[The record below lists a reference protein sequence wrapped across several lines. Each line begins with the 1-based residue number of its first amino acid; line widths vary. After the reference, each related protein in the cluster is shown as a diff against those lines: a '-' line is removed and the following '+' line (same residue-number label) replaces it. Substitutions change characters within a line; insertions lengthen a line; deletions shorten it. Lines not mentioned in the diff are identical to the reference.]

1 MHALGLGGCHV
12 AGNDVTKGGGRTT
25 RLLAPT
31 GVAALAGTGPDR
43 REVRPER
50 EAAAVEADDTLVA
63 PRLAL
68 GETERSPVI
77 VRLHPDVHA
86 VGVPVVHLEDAHP
99 ARGQCVRQGVP
110 VGGERDVHLLGER
123 TTTGRR
129 QDRPEGRRHGHVTDV
144 AQSRTEVAA
153 RTTRTRRVVDACHGQ
168 ADVQVTPHTA
178 GLAFGAVRV
187 VLALRRRVDIVVG
200 AAVLVL
206 EAVEGLRV
214 EGALV
219 HPIVDAVV
227 VVVRIARVA
236 QAVTVRVE
244 LIGVGHPRAVVLAV
258 ADAVVVVVTVARV
271 AGSVAVRVELT
282 GVGGVGAVVRR
293 VRDPVAVPVRQA
305 LARIAA
311 GEALGA
317 VGQTLTTDLHDARAV
332 LADLAHRAVD
342 LLAGVRDLRA
352 AGVRQRP
359 GHVGALVDVVADV
372 VTVAVRVAEVAQ
384 AVAVQIALVGV
395 GHVRAVVLHVR
406 DPVTV
411 AVGQGAVGQLTVGQG
426 RVGGLR
432 VGQIAVGGLRVGQ
445 IAVGGLHVG
454 QIAVGGLRVGQIA
467 VGGLRV
473 GQIAVGG
480 LRVGQIAVGQIAV
493 GHGAVG
499 HGAVGHGAV
508 GHGTVGHRRVGQGR
522 VGQGRVGQGRVG
534 GGGVGGGGVG
544 LSRLLH
550 HLVDGVVVAAGGG
563 EEEGDDHQNAG
574 HGSILSWRLAANRMT
589 FSVSLCSGVK
599 RNL

>member
-432 VGQIAVGGLRVGQ
+432 VGQIAVGQ
-445 IAVGGLHVG
+445 I
-454 QIAVGGLRVGQIA
+454 
-467 VGGLRV
+467 
-473 GQIAVGG
+473 
-480 LRVGQIAVGQIAV
+480 
-493 GHGAVG
+493 
-499 HGAVGHGAV
+499 AVGHGAV
-508 GHGTVGHRRVGQGR
+508 GHGTVGHRR